1 MIAWSERDSN
11 SGSITFSRHWSDRLD
26 AVHEPSVSNCV
37 AAGRRY
43 TPRSAFSC
51 APSTGIADMAAVA
64 DGYGSITIIMS
75 SIFIALTMSRP
86 RVCEFGACPQ

>member
-11 SGSITFSRHWSDRLD
+11 SGSITFSRHCRERLE

-37 AAGRRY
+37 AAGSRY
-43 TPRSAFSC
+43 TPRPAFSC
-51 APSTGIADMAAVA
+51 TPSTGIAAIAAVA
-64 DGYGSITIIMS
+64 DGYGSMTIIMS

-86 RVCEFGACPQ
+86 RVCEFGAWPQ